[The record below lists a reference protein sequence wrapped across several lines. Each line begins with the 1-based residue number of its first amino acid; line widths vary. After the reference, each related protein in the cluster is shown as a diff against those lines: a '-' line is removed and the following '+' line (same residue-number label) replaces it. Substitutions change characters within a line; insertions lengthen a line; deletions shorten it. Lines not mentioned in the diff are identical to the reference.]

1 MAKCNRCASP
11 LAENAAYCSSCGQST
26 SSESQ
31 RETIDST
38 DQHRPPLKR
47 SPSATPGRPSLSWSA
62 SDHGGFVPGAILANR
77 FRIVSLVGRGG
88 MGEVYRADDLEL
100 GQAVALKFIVK

>member
-1 MAKCNRCASP
+1 MAKCIHCALP
-11 LAENAAYCSSCGQST
+11 LAKDAAYCSSCGQSA

-31 RETIDST
+31 LATIDST

-47 SPSATPGRPSLSWSA
+47 SPSATPGGPSSSLSA
-62 SDHGGFVPGAILANR
+62 SDHGGFVPGTILANR

-100 GQAVALKFIVK
+100 